1 MPAKKNNCPCISVT
15 KACHSSLGLFM
26 LTATCTARSKLSH
39 KTDMFIQELSHKTDV
54 NVYSEKLS
62 ASSGQNRICALSHKT
77 HTLIQELLHKT
88 DMFIRN
94 CRVKNRFIQEL
105 SHKTDMFVP
114 ELSHKTDM
122 LIQELSHKTG

>member
-1 MPAKKNNCPCISVT
+1 M
-15 KACHSSLGLFM
+15 
-26 LTATCTARSKLSH
+26 
-39 KTDMFIQELSHKTDV
+39 
-54 NVYSEKLS
+54 NVYSEKLF